1 MNKKISVLAE
11 SVGKVIVGKD
21 DTVIKLIS
29 ALLCE
34 GHVLLEDVPG
44 VGKTQLITALSR
56 SIGGKF
62 NRIQLTPDVMP
73 SDIAGFTMLDS
84 KQGDFVYRDGAVMCN
99 FLLAD
104 DIFIC

>member
-1 MNKKISVLAE
+1 MNSNISRLAE
-11 SVGKVIVGKD
+11 SVGRVIVGKQ
-21 DTVIKLIS
+21 DTVVKLIA

-62 NRIQLTPDVMP
+62 NRIQLTPRHH
-73 SDIAGFTMLDS
+73 AFRHRRL
-84 KQGDFVYRDGAVMCN
+84 YYA
-99 FLLAD
+99 
-104 DIFIC
+104 

>member
-1 MNKKISVLAE
+1 MNNNISKLAG
-11 SVGKVIVGKD
+11 SVGRVIVGKKE
-21 DTVIKLIS
+21 TVINLIA

-84 KQGDFVYRDGAVMCN
+84 NKGEFVYRDGAVM
-99 FLLAD
+99 
-104 DIFIC
+104 

>member
-1 MNKKISVLAE
+1 MNSNVSRLAG
-11 SVGKVIVGKD
+11 SVGRVIVGKQQ
-21 DTVIKLIS
+21 TVIKLIA

-62 NRIQLTPDVMP
+62 NRIQLTPDIMP
-73 SDIAGFTMLDS
+73 SEDYPVLRIEYLS
-84 KQGDFVYRDGAVMCN
+84 
-99 FLLAD
+99 
-104 DIFIC
+104 